1 VSVDVCRGLLGPCVV
16 PIAGAG
22 AGAGAGCRDGRPAL
36 ELLERDGDDR
46 IPTLPSWRLSLVL
59 AISSSSS
66 VVVTAAAACGG
77 GGG

>member
-16 PIAGAG
+16 PI
-22 AGAGAGCRDGRPAL
+22 AGAGCRDGRPAL